1 MRTTIRL
8 DDQLLAEAKEL
19 AARSGLSLT
28 AVIEDAL
35 REMFA
40 RRKKAVQR
48 PLTLLTTVSGNGLLP
63 GVDLDDSAAL
73 LELMNGSDGPA
84 RR

>member
-19 AARSGLSLT
+19 ALQTDRTLT

-35 REMFA
+35 REVLS
-40 RRKKAVQR
+40 RRRDVGEHPRIALMR
-48 PLTLLTTVSGNGLLP
+48 DGEGGPRP
-63 GVDLDDSAAL
+63 GVNISSNAEL
-73 LELMNGSDGPA
+73 LERMDDADVAP
-84 RR
+84 